1 MNECIHA
8 LQIRLHQIECVKCLH
23 YKNLCEDN
31 ENCYYKKLQ
40 RIEEY
45 CKLKKCSYDGEA
57 DNCMKK
63 EILKIISAGET
74 DDNYTSMYDV
84 ITDESEV

>member
-1 MNECIHA
+1 MNECIHT
-8 LQIRLHQIECVKCLH
+8 LTIKLHQLEAKKCLLDN
-23 YKNLCEDN
+23 NLCEEN

-45 CKLKKCSYDGEA
+45 CNNKKCRYDGES

-74 DDNYTSMYDV
+74 DDNTYNTMYDV
-84 ITDESEV
+84 ITDEE